1 MLIHK
6 PGYHSTWGEFLAQSN
21 NGLNRIDFMERSKAR
36 KMKKILRIKNLKK
49 KIRTYAVG
57 ILRIKK

>member
-1 MLIHK
+1 
-6 PGYHSTWGEFLAQSN
+6 
-21 NGLNRIDFMERSKAR
+21 MERSKAR